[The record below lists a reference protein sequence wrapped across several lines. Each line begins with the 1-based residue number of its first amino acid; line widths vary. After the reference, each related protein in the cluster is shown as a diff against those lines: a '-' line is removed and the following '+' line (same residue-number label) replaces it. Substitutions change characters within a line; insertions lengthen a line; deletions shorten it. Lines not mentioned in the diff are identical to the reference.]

1 MKYIKDFMRVE
12 IKKDQNLTT
21 EIKTADGIKTLD
33 LGNIYNRLDKD
44 YIPEGDEYIPFKG
57 KLIQKPLA
65 LGRKATKAGMT
76 LDELIE
82 GCTVYLH
89 HLAVNEDRL
98 AGEDE
103 YHLSYPRDMVGSI
116 TSNIICQIVDG
127 EIIPTFDWNLFK
139 PVDQIHQS
147 STIIIPE
154 HLKQK
159 KREDILQSTHLSR
172 QLIKEGYAPGDT
184 FAVREQAIYTIKIEK
199 LDYIAVR
206 TENILANTK

>member
-65 LGRKATKAGMT
+65 LGRKATRAGMT

-82 GCTVYLH
+82 GSTV
-89 HLAVNEDRL
+89 
-98 AGEDE
+98 
-103 YHLSYPRDMVGSI
+103 
-116 TSNIICQIVDG
+116 
-127 EIIPTFDWNLFK
+127 
-139 PVDQIHQS
+139 
-147 STIIIPE
+147 
-154 HLKQK
+154 
-159 KREDILQSTHLSR
+159 
-172 QLIKEGYAPGDT
+172 
-184 FAVREQAIYTIKIEK
+184 
-199 LDYIAVR
+199 
-206 TENILANTK
+206 

>member
-65 LGRKATKAGMT
+65 LGRKATRAGMT
-76 LDELIE
+76 
-82 GCTVYLH
+82 LH

-103 YHLSYPRDMVGSI
+103 YHLSYPRDMVGAI
-116 TSNIICQIVDG
+116 TSNIICQIIDE
-127 EIIPTFDWNLFK
+127 EIVPTFDWNLFK
-139 PVDQIHQS
+139 PVEQIHQS

-172 QLIKEGYAPGDT
+172 QLIKEGYTPGDT

-199 LDYIAVR
+199 VDYIAVR